1 MDRKTFLG
9 AIIRLIISH
18 TAVSKSICGNLNR
31 RLKKR
36 GILMPWRRLLGT
48 VPPKLLEGPPWRG
61 SEICGFM
68 TVGKSMGTRGET
80 AAGFRRLG
88 GR

>member
-1 MDRKTFLG
+1 M
-9 AIIRLIISH
+9 RLIISQ

-48 VPPKLLEGPPWRG
+48 VPPKLVEGPPWRG
-61 SEICGFM
+61 SDICGFM
-68 TVGKSMGTRGET
+68 AASESMEQAEDCGD
-80 AAGFRRLG
+80 G
-88 GR
+88 GRTR